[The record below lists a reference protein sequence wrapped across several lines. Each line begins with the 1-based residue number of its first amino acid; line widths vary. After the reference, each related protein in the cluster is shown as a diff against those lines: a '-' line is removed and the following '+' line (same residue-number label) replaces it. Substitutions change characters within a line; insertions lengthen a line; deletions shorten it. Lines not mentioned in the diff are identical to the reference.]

1 MSVRVSPF
9 RRTYGAFAAVIVSL
23 GLLCLIGINSCAS
36 REPVVID
43 RLDQA
48 LFSGKTP
55 DAVRAFLT
63 KNRTAAKLYFNGGSL
78 PPDGDPAGDTALVAE
93 LTARLNNPELN
104 LLYQQTQ
111 TEFGDASVLSDGLS
125 EAFTNIKR
133 DFPDFKPPRV
143 VTMVTGFMGPDLIV
157 TDSLIVIGLDYF
169 AGPKATYR
177 PTGEEFP
184 QYVLRRYQQP
194 YIVPAI
200 VRLIAS
206 RYNKSD
212 QADQTLLADMV
223 YNGKSLVF
231 TRTMLPETPDSL
243 LIGYSDRQLTETF
256 NAQGLIWGH
265 FIDNQLLYNTNGEIK
280 LRYMGERPFT
290 AEIGN
295 RCPGRIGEWLGWR
308 IVSRYF
314 DEKKLSINDL
324 MANPNARQIFEQSG
338 YKGQKDEE

>member
-1 MSVRVSPF
+1 MRVRVSPF
-9 RRTYGAFAAVIVSL
+9 QRANEWIVGL
-23 GLLCLIGINSCAS
+23 GLLCLISINSCTS

-48 LFSGKTP
+48 LFSAKSP
-55 DAVRAFLT
+55 DAVRSFLA
-63 KNRTAAKLYFNGGSL
+63 KNRTVAELYFSAGN
-78 PPDGDPAGDTALVAE
+78 PAKDTALIAE
-93 LTARLNNPELN
+93 LTARLSNPELN

-111 TEFGDASVLSDGLS
+111 AEFGDASALSDGLS
-125 EAFTNIKR
+125 EAFTNIR
-133 DFPDFKPPRV
+133 RAFPDFKPPRV
-143 VTMVTGFMGPDLIV
+143 VTMVTGFMGPDLLV
-157 TDSLIVIGLDYF
+157 TDSLVIIGIDYF
-169 AGPKATYR
+169 AGPNAKYR

-184 QYVLRRYQQP
+184 QYVLRRYQPP

-200 VRLIAS
+200 VRLIAR
-206 RYNKSD
+206 RYNASN

-265 FIDNQLLYNTNGEIK
+265 FIDNQLLYTTNGETK
-280 LRYMGERPFT
+280 LRYVGERPFT

-314 DEKKLSINDL
+314 DEKKRSINDL
-324 MANPNARQIFEQSG
+324 MAETDARRLFEQSG
-338 YKGQKDEE
+338 YKGQQDDL